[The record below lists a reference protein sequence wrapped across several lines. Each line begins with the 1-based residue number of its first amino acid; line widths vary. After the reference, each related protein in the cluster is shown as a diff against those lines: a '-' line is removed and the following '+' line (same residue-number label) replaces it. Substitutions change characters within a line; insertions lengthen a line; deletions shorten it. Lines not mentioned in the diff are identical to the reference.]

1 MTLSLSV
8 TILETTVLFIIG
20 AAAFIGNASLFL
32 VVYKNK
38 NLHTNT
44 NIFILNLAA
53 ADILVSGVSMP
64 VTAVTI
70 IKQRW
75 IFGHVTCVVFGVF
88 TILSFIASVMSLGMI
103 AINRYFYIVK
113 WKTYSHTFNKKK
125 VCLYG
130 AAVWIAS
137 IFLASLPLFG
147 WGKYDFIPGKS
158 YCFVDW
164 GVNIYYAY
172 FMIAVCFFGPLSAV
186 VFSYYQILKL
196 TIASKRKVGATRNN
210 LTLSSVANIRTR
222 SATNESQIS
231 SNLDDTVQHRNAEA
245 TINVHVEIIHARS
258 KTNEPQTSSNLDDN
272 AQHRNAE
279 VRINVQN
286 NYIQQEIIT
295 APIKV
300 SWNDKKTPHA
310 FLMTVE
316 ETKLTNTFIL
326 VVAAFLVS
334 WTPFV
339 VTMFFDMYYPRSLP
353 RAVDFT
359 SLLLGY
365 GNSMCNPILYGLRN
379 SAFAKGFLNLYSRFL
394 PKRSG
399 YADENPPPVNGNV
412 FHGESH

>member
-8 TILETTVLFIIG
+8 IIIETTVLFIIG
-20 AAAFIGNASLFL
+20 AAALIGNVSLFL
-32 VVYKNK
+32 VVYENK
-38 NLHTNT
+38 NLRTNA

-75 IFGHVTCVVFGVF
+75 IFGHATCVVFGFF
-88 TILSFIASVMSLGMI
+88 TILSFIASVMFLGMI

-125 VCLYG
+125 VWLYG
-130 AAVWIAS
+130 ATVWIVS
-137 IFLASLPLFG
+137 VLLASLPLFG

-164 GVNIYYAY
+164 SASVYYAY

-186 VFSYYQILKL
+186 IFSYHQILNL
-196 TIASKRKVGATRNN
+196 TITSKIKVGATRNN
-210 LTLSSVANIRTR
+210 LTLSSVEIIHAP
-222 SATNESQIS
+222 SKTNEPETS
-231 SNLDDTVQHRNAEA
+231 SNLDDTAQHRNAEA

-272 AQHRNAE
+272 ARQKAE
-279 VRINVQN
+279 ATINVQLN
-286 NYIQQEIIT
+286 NDTPQELIT
-295 APIKV
+295 IDCAPMKM
-300 SWNDKKTPHA
+300 SCNEKKTRNSRG
-310 FLMTVE
+310 FLMTPE
-316 ETKLTNTFIL
+316 ETRLTNTFIL

-339 VTMFFDMYYPRSLP
+339 VTMFFDMYCPRSLP
-353 RAVDFT
+353 HAVDFT

-365 GNSMCNPILYGLRN
+365 ANSMCNPILYGLRN
-379 SAFAKGFLNLYSRFL
+379 SAFAQGFLNLYSRFL

-399 YADENPPPVNGNV
+399 CA
-412 FHGESH
+412 

>member
-75 IFGHVTCVVFGVF
+75 IFGHVKCVVFGFF

-125 VCLYG
+125 VCLY
-130 AAVWIAS
+130 AATVWIAS

-158 YCFVDW
+158 YYFVDW

-210 LTLSSVANIRTR
+210 LTLSSVAQIRAR
-222 SATNESQIS
+222 SKTNESQTS
-231 SNLDDTVQHRNAEA
+231 SNLDDTPQHRNAEA
-245 TINVHVEIIHARS
+245 TIN
-258 KTNEPQTSSNLDDN
+258 
-272 AQHRNAE
+272 
-279 VRINVQN
+279 
-286 NYIQQEIIT
+286 QEIIT

-300 SWNDKKTPHA
+300 SWNDKKIPHA
-310 FLMTVE
+310 FLMTAE

-326 VVAAFLVS
+326 VVAAFLIS

-339 VTMFFDMYYPRSLP
+339 VTMFFDMYSPRSLP

-365 GNSMCNPILYGLRN
+365 ANSMCNPILYGLRN